1 MLIHKKY
8 YMYKTMAGWFGS
20 SRGKKKKVEMSKVQ
34 WKRAAIYIK
43 FHASVNNQ
51 HLVYALKECTD
62 NSV

>member
-1 MLIHKKY
+1 
-8 YMYKTMAGWFGS
+8 MAGWFGS